1 MSLKSVSV
9 TAGLQLVF
17 SLLQNSSLSGSAD
30 LVTDTLGVALQTL
43 LLRFKIYKIN
53 FNKLIFHYDIIEK
66 FQEYQDHLLLFRPQI
81 LVF

>member
-43 LLRFKIYKIN
+43 LLRFKIYNIN
-53 FNKLIFHYDIIEK
+53 FNKLIFHYDIIKK

>member
-43 LLRFKIYKIN
+43 LLRFKIYQIHFMKLKN
-53 FNKLIFHYDIIEK
+53 FFLLVILHRFLIES
-66 FQEYQDHLLLFRPQI
+66 QN
-81 LVF
+81 